1 MSAKVRKMRRT
12 TMQEHVRKR
21 KISEAQELEVIEMYE
36 AVERAKPVAEAFG
49 VSDQTVFRILERHGI
64 PRTHRHEEPARELT
78 QKLPCGKTK
87 SCWPAIT
94 LLRTFTSMEI
104 ADIARELD
112 LSVSS
117 VGAVCA
123 KRCPTERRSRNES
136 IDYDKVEREY
146 LAGASTHELGEK
158 YGVNPATISKW
169 MRRRGHQLGKIGHG
183 WTQPRI
189 CKKCGCEYQARS
201 STAKYCDECRNVI
214 ESPKPRKNPKDAYD
228 VELAEHNPDIV
239 CTGYHGK
246 KAKGEFRCNVCGEEF
261 TRKARPVNTIACP
274 KCREE
279 RQKAEWEKRHPRSY
293 AVVSKETKT
302 CIDCGAEF
310 HTKYYDKLR
319 CDSCGREHLRQ
330 VRNEARRKRRA
341 AKRGASVHENAGW
354 PSLMK
359 RDHGICQICGLP
371 CDPKDRRW
379 GDVGPLF
386 PTQDHIVPLANGGE
400 DTLANSQLAHH
411 ICNSLKGDR
420 EMTAEVIRRAK
431 EQAVAYQLPRLDR
444 ASVA

>member
-12 TMQEHVRKR
+12 TMQEHVRKH
-21 KISEAQELEVIEMYE
+21 KISEVQELEVIAMYE
-36 AVERAKPVAEAFG
+36 VVEKTRVVAEHFG
-49 VSDQTVFRILERHGI
+49 VSDETVRRILKRNNV
-64 PRTHRHEEPARELT
+64 PRTHRH
-78 QKLPCGKTK
+78 QKPTAKKKVLNCGKK
-87 SCWPAIT
+87 YCWAAVATLRRLSSMTFNEIVEFTGIPASTVGNVIST
-94 LLRTFTSMEI
+94 RCADTVKLRVSLVV
-104 ADIARELD
+104 DIDA
-112 LSVSS
+112 
-117 VGAVCA
+117 
-123 KRCPTERRSRNES
+123 
-136 IDYDKVEREY
+136 IEREY
-146 LAGASTHELGEK
+146 LAGATTYELGKK
-158 YGVNPATISKW
+158 YEVNHTTISKW

-189 CKKCGCEYQARS
+189 CKRCGCEYQARS
-201 STAKYCDECRNVI
+201 STAKYCDECRSVI

-228 VELAEHNPDIV
+228 IELAEHNPDIV

-261 TRKARPVNTIACP
+261 TRKVRPVNTIVCP
-274 KCREE
+274 HCREE
-279 RQKAEWEKRHPRSY
+279 QQKAEWEKRHPRSY
-293 AVVSKETKT
+293 AVVFKETKT

-330 VRNEARRKRRA
+330 VRNEVRRKRRA

-354 PSLMK
+354 PLLMK

-386 PTQDHIVPLANGGE
+386 PTQDHIVPLANGGQ

-420 EMTAEVIRRAK
+420 EITTEVIRRAK
-431 EQAVAYQLPRLDR
+431 EQATAYIRP
-444 ASVA
+444 